1 MDRWYH
7 RIEAFVRSKSF
18 QVPIAI
24 ISLVGLP
31 FLIRGWIYSVR
42 QSNAWHVQQ
51 RMNAALQEAERVPL
65 GFERAETYLARLK
78 AIDAGYAPDDLKQA
92 LADYTSALEQSIDAA
107 KAVAIPR
114 HSTRVWT
121 KRRKGWLLSQAIRS
135 IRPTE
140 GAELPDRCATSDDQ

>member
-107 KAVAIPR
+107 KA
-114 HSTRVWT
+114 
-121 KRRKGWLLSQAIRS
+121 
-135 IRPTE
+135 IRPE
-140 GAELPDRCATSDDQ
+140 YGQSEEKDGCYRKRYDQYGRPKGRSYLIGAQRRTTSESPR